1 MSSKRTF
8 LLADL
13 GGLGVGGGAEGA
25 VSRSLEQT
33 QPPFFFSLIPTVQTL
48 TDEPLQV
55 GLASPRCLRRDVDAE
70 LFSNISDVMGF
81 QPVSPVAASICV
93 PSTLLLQPFYL
104 FFFFGFLPL
113 FFFFAPS
120 CRIFAWKEVVYS
132 ATWNHSL
139 SPTAFFYYYCYYWMI
154 FPVPANSGPVCQL
167 SLGHPGT
174 RYLHGRVPQ

>member
-1 MSSKRTF
+1 M
-8 LLADL
+8 
-13 GGLGVGGGAEGA
+13 GGGAEGA
-25 VSRSLEQT
+25 VRRSLEQT
-33 QPPFFFSLIPTVQTL
+33 QPPFFPLIPTVQTL

-93 PSTLLLQPFYL
+93 PSTLLSQSF

-113 FFFFAPS
+113 FFS
-120 CRIFAWKEVVYS
+120 LRVVRYLLGKRLFVLQPGTTVS
-132 ATWNHSL
+132 ARL
-139 SPTAFFYYYCYYWMI
+139 LFYYYYYYYFYWMI

-167 SLGHPGT
+167 SLGHPRT